1 MNKST
6 WQKQFEALT
15 KLQLVNLYGMNVYRN
30 LKDSKEK
37 KKKFWLGM
45 AYAFVIIAMMSYVGG
60 LTYGY
65 VYIGLADIL
74 PAYLIMIASLVIL
87 MFSIFKAGNIIFQK
101 NSYDILS
108 SLPVKNSSIVI
119 SRFIRMY
126 VENLLLTVVVMLPA
140 IVVFGVLVKPAWSF
154 YVIGLIVTA
163 FIPLLPITVSV
174 FVGALIIAVSSRS
187 KHKNLVSILLSVVLI
202 VAIMLGGMQL
212 STVEENIDIE
222 AIQNMLHMVL
232 DIINSIYPPAVWLG
246 QAMLTGDFLTC
257 IGCAGAGILVFA
269 MVMWLVSANYKWIS
283 AGLYSTNAKHDYRM
297 ENLEK
302 TQMLGALYKREFK
315 RYFASSVYVTNTIV
329 SPIMGMLFA
338 VAMFFAGPEQLERI
352 AAEFYTE
359 SGMMLQ
365 IRNMLPMM
373 LAMIFCMMPITAVS
387 ISMEGRQ
394 WWIIKTLPIRA
405 KDLLDSK
412 LLMNLSVIAPFYLI
426 SVFLVSIGQKVSPME
441 FVWILF
447 VPLAAMLF
455 SCVFG
460 QTVNLKMAVFDWENE
475 VTIVKQSASAF
486 VGGIVPFFVMI
497 PITFGAMLIPMQYK
511 NLCMLVFCLVVGA
524 VAVVLY
530 RKNSRVDL
538 RNI

>member
-1 MNKST
+1 MNKNT
-6 WQKQFEALT
+6 AQKQFEALT

-30 LKDSKEK
+30 LKDPKEK
-37 KKKFWLGM
+37 KKKFWLGV
-45 AYAFVIIAMMSYVGG
+45 AYAFVIIVMMFYVGG
-60 LTYGY
+60 LTFGY
-65 VYIGLADIL
+65 VHIGLADIL

-126 VENLLLTVVVMLPA
+126 VENVLLTLAVMLPA

-154 YVIGLIVTA
+154 YVMGLIVTA
-163 FIPLLPITVSV
+163 FIPLLPITISV
-174 FVGALIIAVSSRS
+174 FVGALIMAVSSRS

-232 DIINSIYPPAVWLG
+232 DIIDSIYPPAVWLG

-257 IGCAGAGILVFA
+257 IGCVGAGIFVFA
-269 MVMWLVSANYKWIS
+269 IVMWFVSANYKWIS
-283 AGLYSTNAKHDYRM
+283 AGLYSTSAKHDYKM

-302 TQMLGALYKREFK
+302 THMLGALYKREYK

-338 VAMFFAGPEQLERI
+338 VAMFFVGPEQLDR
-352 AAEFYTE
+352 AAVEFYAE

-373 LAMIFCMMPITAVS
+373 LAMTFCMMPITAVS
-387 ISMEGRQ
+387 ISMEGKQ
-394 WWIIKTLPIRA
+394 WWIIKTLPIKA

-412 LLMNLSVIAPFYLI
+412 LLMNLSIIGPFYLL
-426 SVFLVSIGQKVSPME
+426 SVILVSIGQKVNFME

-447 VPLAAMLF
+447 VPLVAMLF

-475 VTIVKQSASAF
+475 VSIVKQSASAF

-497 PITFGAMLIPMQYK
+497 PITFGAMLIPIQYK
-511 NLCMLVFCLVVGA
+511 NLCMLMFCLVVG
-524 VAVVLY
+524 VVTVVLY
-530 RKNSRVDL
+530 RKNSKVDL
-538 RNI
+538 LNI